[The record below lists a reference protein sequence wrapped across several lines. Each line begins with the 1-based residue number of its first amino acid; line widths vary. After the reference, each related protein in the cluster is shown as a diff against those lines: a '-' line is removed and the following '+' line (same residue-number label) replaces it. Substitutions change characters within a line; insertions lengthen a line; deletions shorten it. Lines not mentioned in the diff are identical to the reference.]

1 MPGCTVPSVRNRY
14 RVLLALAC
22 TIGAQSFVA
31 ASISISKTQALSFGK
46 FVAGN
51 GSITISPA
59 GARSATGG
67 VITLSS
73 DPGQAAQFMVT
84 GDAFATYL
92 VTLPADGTVTM
103 DNGGNR
109 LSVNAFTSSPAFAG
123 VLSGG
128 GTQLLS
134 VGARLDVIA
143 GKSTGAY
150 SGSISGSVMVEVDY
164 N

>member
-1 MPGCTVPSVRNRY
+1 MQGCAVPSARNRY

-22 TIGAQSFVA
+22 TVGMQSPVS
-31 ASISISKTQALSFGK
+31 ASIGITNTQPLSFGK

-67 VITLSS
+67 VIGLSS
-73 DPGQAAQFMVT
+73 SGPGQAAQFMVT
-84 GDAFATYL
+84 GDAFTTYA

-103 DNGGNR
+103 DNGGNY
-109 LSVNAFTSSPAFAG
+109 LSVNAFTSSPASAG
-123 VLSGG
+123 ALSGG
-128 GTQLLS
+128 GSQLLS

-143 GKSTGAY
+143 GKATGAY
-150 SGSISGSVMVEVDY
+150 SGSLMVEVDY

>member
-1 MPGCTVPSVRNRY
+1 MPGCAVLSVRNRY
-14 RVLLALAC
+14 RVLLAFAC
-22 TIGAQSFVA
+22 TIVAQSA
-31 ASISISKTQALSFGK
+31 AAANIGISNTQALAFGK

-84 GDAFATYL
+84 GDAFATYS

-103 DNGGNR
+103 DNGGNQ

-123 VLSGG
+123 VLSGS
-128 GTQLLS
+128 GTQLLG

-143 GKSTGAY
+143 GKPTGAY
-150 SGSISGSVMVEVDY
+150 SASILVEVDY